1 MLAVDGEVPWLDD
14 HLARLGDDAARA
26 EILAAAE
33 SAGPGRHR
41 VRLVAGRVEVV
52 PAGPPRP
59 APCLEPVLIPG
70 GLGDRKWVDRRV
82 PPGALIVD
90 ADGAVLEGAWAN
102 VFIVESG
109 RHVTPPADGRLL
121 PGITRAH
128 VIAQTGAVEEEIDL
142 DRFELAEAVYLT
154 SAIALVTPVRG
165 AAFAPSLTVAPSAGR
180 EPSPAHGR

>member
-1 MLAVDGEVPWLDD
+1 MEMCMKRTGTYTVAQAACACEPRPPVER
-14 HLARLGDDAARA
+14 HQARA
-26 EILAAAE
+26 Y
-33 SAGPGRHR
+33 RHG
-41 VRLVAGRVEVV
+41 RLVAGRVEVV